1 MEESELIKTR
11 KEKIAALRAAGIDLY
26 PNEVRVGH
34 TSAELRTRFDALDND
49 ALAEVKDTFSLAGR
63 LMAIRNFGKASF
75 ISIQDR
81 KGRLQ
86 GFIQKKTLP
95 EGEYDL
101 FRRLDVGDI
110 IYIEG
115 KIFKTKTGE
124 LTIEAGR
131 LRLLAKAVHS
141 LPEKWHGLTDMEM
154 RYRRRHL
161 DLIMN
166 PDVREVF
173 HRRSRIIKLIRDF
186 MDGHDFLEVETPM
199 MQPRAGG
206 AAAKPFKTFH
216 NTLGMDLYLRIAP
229 ELYLKRLVTGGLERV
244 YEINRNFRNEG
255 ISTFHNPEFTMMEFY
270 LAYATYE
277 DLMRFTE
284 ELFLFLAENV
294 FGAPRFTYQGTEINL
309 SPPWRRIS
317 VREAVETHLGI
328 APEIMAD
335 RRRLLA
341 TAAEMGLEPEENAV
355 VGKILMMIFEEKVEK
370 ELIQPTFVTQ
380 YPVEVSPLSRR
391 NPRDP
396 GFTDRFELYI
406 CGREIANAFSE
417 LNDPEDQRER
427 FLMQLREREAGDEE
441 AHEMDEDYVRTLEY
455 AMPPTAGEGIGID
468 RLVML
473 FTDSAS
479 IRDVILFPQ
488 LRIRDEQ

>member
-1 MEESELIKTR
+1 
-11 KEKIAALRAAGIDLY
+11 
-26 PNEVRVGH
+26 
-34 TSAELRTRFDALDND
+34 
-49 ALAEVKDTFSLAGR
+49 
-63 LMAIRNFGKASF
+63 
-75 ISIQDR
+75 
-81 KGRLQ
+81 
-86 GFIQKKTLP
+86 
-95 EGEYDL
+95 
-101 FRRLDVGDI
+101 
-110 IYIEG
+110 
-115 KIFKTKTGE
+115 
-124 LTIEAGR
+124 
-131 LRLLAKAVHS
+131 
-141 LPEKWHGLTDMEM
+141 
-154 RYRRRHL
+154 
-161 DLIMN
+161 
-166 PDVREVF
+166 
-173 HRRSRIIKLIRDF
+173 
-186 MDGHDFLEVETPM
+186 
-199 MQPRAGG
+199 
-206 AAAKPFKTFH
+206 
-216 NTLGMDLYLRIAP
+216 
-229 ELYLKRLVTGGLERV
+229 
-244 YEINRNFRNEG
+244 
-255 ISTFHNPEFTMMEFY
+255 
-270 LAYATYE
+270 
-277 DLMRFTE
+277 
-284 ELFLFLAENV
+284 
-294 FGAPRFTYQGTEINL
+294 
-309 SPPWRRIS
+309 
-317 VREAVETHLGI
+317 
-328 APEIMAD
+328 
-335 RRRLLA
+335 LLA

>member
-95 EGEYDL
+95 EEEYDL

-335 RRRLLA
+335 RRLLA
-341 TAAEMGLEPEENAV
+341 TAAEMGLEPEENAAA
-355 VGKILMMIFEEKVEK
+355 GKILMMIFEEKVEK

-488 LRIRDEQ
+488 LRIKDEQ